1 MCGIM
6 GYVGTEQATPIL
18 IDGLRRLEYR
28 GYDSAGIAVL
38 SSGEIK
44 IVRAEGKLSNLER
57 MVNECNLVGNTG
69 IGHTRWATHGN
80 PNEMNAHPH
89 RSGDIVVVHNGI
101 IENYLELRESLTASG
116 HRFTSETDTEVICHL
131 MDYNFKRNGG
141 DSLSA
146 LRETLARLRGSY
158 AMVIMNAQEPGVLYI
173 AKTGSPMVLGESNGS
188 RYVASDI
195 PALLPYTKGVIFIE
209 DGEHAVVS
217 SREIKIYDSEGTR
230 INREKQH
237 IPWNPVMAEKGGFK
251 HFMLKEIHDQRDM
264 FQDIFAGRVS
274 KERGVVELKEIDS
287 LFDGSNPKFDRIAI
301 VACGTSLHAAMVGRY
316 IIESLT
322 KIPVAIDYASE
333 FRYRDPILDSRTLIV
348 PISQSGETADTIAAE
363 KLAKERGC
371 TVMAI
376 CNVLGSSITRMADT
390 TIYTYAGPEIGVA
403 STKAFTAQL
412 VALVLFALD
421 VSRRTGSLGGAQIR
435 SMVEEML
442 KLPRLVA
449 EVLEQSNH
457 IKDIAEMIAGAENV
471 LFIGRNHNFPVAL
484 EGALKLKEISYVHS
498 EGFAAGELKHGPI
511 ALIDSGVPVVAIIP
525 KDESYEKM
533 LSNIEEVKARG
544 AFTIAVASEGDEA
557 INFTVNEVVRIPA
570 ADEFMTPILAS
581 IPLQLIAYFAA
592 DHKGTDVDQPRNLA
606 KSVTVE

>member
-1 MCGIM
+1 
-6 GYVGTEQATPIL
+6 
-18 IDGLRRLEYR
+18 
-28 GYDSAGIAVL
+28 
-38 SSGEIK
+38 
-44 IVRAEGKLSNLER
+44 
-57 MVNECNLVGNTG
+57 
-69 IGHTRWATHGN
+69 
-80 PNEMNAHPH
+80 
-89 RSGDIVVVHNGI
+89 
-101 IENYLELRESLTASG
+101 
-116 HRFTSETDTEVICHL
+116 
-131 MDYNFKRNGG
+131 
-141 DSLSA
+141 
-146 LRETLARLRGSY
+146 
-158 AMVIMNAQEPGVLYI
+158 
-173 AKTGSPMVLGESNGS
+173 
-188 RYVASDI
+188 
-195 PALLPYTKGVIFIE
+195 
-209 DGEHAVVS
+209 
-217 SREIKIYDSEGTR
+217 
-230 INREKQH
+230 
-237 IPWNPVMAEKGGFK
+237 
-251 HFMLKEIHDQRDM
+251 M

-274 KERGVVELKEIDS
+274 KERGAIELKEIDA
-287 LFDGSNPKFDRIAI
+287 LFDGGKPKFDRIAI

-316 IIESLT
+316 VIESLT
-322 KIPVAIDYASE
+322 KIPVAVDYASE

-348 PISQSGETADTIAAE
+348 PISQSGETADTLAAE

-376 CNVLGSSITRMADT
+376 CNVLGSSITRAADT

-421 VSRRTGSLGGAQIR
+421 ISRRTGSLGAEQIK

-442 KLPRLVA
+442 KLPRFVA
-449 EVLEQSNH
+449 DVLEQSDH

-471 LFIGRNHNFPVAL
+471 LFIGRRHNFPVAL

-533 LSNIEEVKARG
+533 LSNVEEVKARG
-544 AFTIAVASEGDEA
+544 AFTIAIASEGDEA
-557 INFTVNEVVRIPA
+557 INFTVNEVIRIPA
-570 ADEFMTPILAS
+570 ASEFIIPILAS